1 MMRVRVLF
9 VFGMVLAAQIFL
21 LLPSD
26 CLKNISNA
34 NAQQLEL
41 SEALMCEEI
50 FNNAPRNP
58 TVVFS
63 VSRERAI
70 CYSAFDPVLQ
80 KTTIFHNWFHRD
92 VPSARIQ
99 LTLNP
104 PRWSTYS
111 SIQLRKTDIGPWR
124 VEITD
129 EKGNVLNVLRF
140 SVTD

>member
-1 MMRVRVLF
+1 MMRFRVFF

-26 CLKNISNA
+26 CLKHISNA

-129 EKGNVLNVLRF
+129 EKGNLLNVLRF